1 MTGDFEQES
10 RLWSAEVKGV
20 AAELVRRGT
29 PPYQAI
35 EDAREIVSERRRRQ
49 ATEPREGAR

>member
-1 MTGDFEQES
+1 MSDDFETES
-10 RLWSAEVKGV
+10 RIWSMEVRKV

-35 EDAREIVSERRRRQ
+35 EDAREIVSERRRRK
-49 ATEPREGAR
+49 ARGERGET